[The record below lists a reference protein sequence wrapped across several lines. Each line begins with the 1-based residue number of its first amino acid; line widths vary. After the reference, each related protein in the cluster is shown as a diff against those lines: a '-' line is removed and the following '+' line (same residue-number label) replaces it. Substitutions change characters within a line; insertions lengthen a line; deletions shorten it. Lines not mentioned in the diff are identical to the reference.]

1 MDEKRSSGRSWSFLT
16 NHAVVYLH
24 LVEHPGDTIRQV
36 SDHLG
41 MADRTV
47 AGVIADLKREGYVSA
62 TKLGKQNVYAVN
74 INLPLRRRPYAR
86 YSVSEFFALLS
97 PRDRIPGRASRKS
110 KQSKSKS

>member
-1 MDEKRSSGRSWSFLT
+1 VDEKRSSGRSWTFLT
-16 NHAVVYLH
+16 KHAVVYLH

-47 AGVIADLKREGYVSA
+47 AGVIADLKREGYVSV
-62 TKLGKQNVYAVN
+62 TKRGKQNVYAVN
-74 INLPLRRRPYAR
+74 INLPLRRGPYAR

-97 PRDRIPGRASRKS
+97 PRDKTHRRASRKS
-110 KQSKSKS
+110 EQSKSES